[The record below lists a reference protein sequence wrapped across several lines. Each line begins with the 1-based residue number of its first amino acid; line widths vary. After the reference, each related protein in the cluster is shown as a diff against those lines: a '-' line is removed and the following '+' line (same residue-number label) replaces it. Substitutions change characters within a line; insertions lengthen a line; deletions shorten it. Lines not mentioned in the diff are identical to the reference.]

1 MTGKDFFASLRRRI
15 GQILH
20 SLRFTMIGSVF
31 LIMLTSGVLAGSITA
46 ALYLANPGG
55 VTTYTPV
62 LLVLIALPVSVLLGT
77 VFSIVVSKQILRP
90 VDELI
95 AATERISRGDFS
107 VVVPIRYKKNQFSRL
122 IESFNDMTR
131 ELSGIEIFRKDF
143 INNFSHEFKTPL
155 SAIRGYVRELSNE
168 SLTPAERDEYI
179 RIITEACDR
188 LTGMSSVVLLLAKL
202 ENQQF
207 VSERETFDLTEQLRD
222 VLLMQE
228 KDWAK
233 KEIGL
238 QLDLEE
244 TVVYS
249 SNSEMLSHVWQ
260 NLLSNAIKFCPSSGG
275 VISLSCHREG
285 GGVKVV
291 VADNGCGMQPGTV
304 DHIFEKFYQGDT
316 SHKVEG
322 NGLGLALVKR
332 IVDLHGGKITVD
344 STPGVGSSFTVC
356 LPDLP
361 MPSDKEEA
369 GKRSRP

>member
-1 MTGKDFFASLRRRI
+1 MTGQDFFGLVRRRI
-15 GQILH
+15 GQVFH
-20 SLRFTMIGSVF
+20 SFRFTMIGSVF

-46 ALYLANPGG
+46 GLYLANPGG
-55 VTTYTPV
+55 FTTYTPV

-90 VDELI
+90 VDELV
-95 AATERISRGDFS
+95 AATERVSRGDFS

-122 IESFNDMTR
+122 IESFNGMTR

-168 SLTPAERDEYI
+168 SLTPAERGEYI
-179 RIITEACDR
+179 RIVTEACDR

-207 VSERETFDLTEQLRD
+207 VSERETFDLTEQIRD

-228 KDWAK
+228 KDWTK

-249 SNSEMLSHVWQ
+249 SNPEMLSHVWQ
-260 NLLSNAIKFCPSSGG
+260 NLLSNAIKFCPATGG
-275 VISLSCHREG
+275 VISLSCHRAG
-285 GGVKVV
+285 DGVRVV
-291 VADNGCGMQPGTV
+291 VSDNGCGMQPGTV
-304 DHIFEKFYQGDT
+304 DHIFEKFYQGDS

-332 IVDLHGGKITVD
+332 IVDLHGGIILVD
-344 STPGVGSSFTVC
+344 STPGVGSVFTVC
-356 LPDLP
+356 LPDLSA
-361 MPSDKEEA
+361 PSDKEEA